1 MKGASSLWERFPRVL
16 LVAPLVATLVASAAA
31 RAPLLA
37 ADGVTFK
44 RTDDQREIAY
54 EDLEDVLPTSSVVA
68 KLAAQKEM
76 GFFDVR
82 VTAAAD
88 STVFLSLSSEYLM
101 AACLEGAISAGPV
114 SAGPGQV
121 VVWRAT
127 SGAPATFD
135 FDVDRFLATTSL
147 AIDPKTRSALE
158 RVSQAQKRLMFW
170 GLLQPGSVNVRSPVS
185 PVVEGMRRAYLLAPT
200 VIHLRREAGED
211 TAKLARLVAQRFLTG
226 IVEREPEPVE
236 SLLSPNLF
244 QGRDQALDPES
255 WRMLRSE
262 FAAALIRDR
271 LPQLLAGFMIEAS
284 GEEMRWLVRTPRET
298 YRLRLEQLDDM
309 VFVEALEP
317 HGKEKTT
324 VLK

>member
-1 MKGASSLWERFPRVL
+1 MREAPSLWERFPRVL
-16 LVAPLVATLVASAAA
+16 LVATLMVSAAA
-31 RAPLLA
+31 LASLSA
-37 ADGVTFK
+37 ADGMSFK

-68 KLAAQKEM
+68 KLAAQKEIS
-76 GFFDVR
+76 FFDVQ

-121 VVWRAT
+121 VVWRA
-127 SGAPATFD
+127 SSRAPATFD

-158 RVSQAQKRLMFW
+158 SVSQAQKRLLFW
-170 GLLQPGSVNVRSPVS
+170 GLLQPGTVNARSPVS
-185 PVVEGMRRAYLLAPT
+185 PVVERVRRGYLLAPT
-200 VIHLRREAGED
+200 VIRLRREAGED
-211 TAKLARLVAQRFLTG
+211 TAKLARLVARRFLTS
-226 IVEREPEPVE
+226 IVKRELEPVE

-271 LPQLLAGFMIEAS
+271 LPQVLAGFTIEAT
-284 GEEMRWLVRTPRET
+284 GDGMQWLVRTPKET
-298 YRLRLEQLDDM
+298 YRLRLEQVDDM
-309 VFVEALEP
+309 LFVEALEP
-317 HGKEKTT
+317 NERKKKTT